1 MDILPELFPWERHLP
16 WAHVR
21 VRESTA
27 VRPEGADRAHGFVSA
42 RGVGASTARGVGTS
56 ATARTRNAS
65 GRSAVGRR
73 RGGKPDIAST
83 PRPKPGT
90 PRPKKRAVSARCLRL
105 SLFKARKL
113 RRRVVTQ
120 QKNFFPPLCN
130 RPGCHD
136 HPVSSPR
143 NPARYCGPACRQAV
157 RNVLDRERKWLC
169 RGTLD
174 GRKKRAIEYQAARR
188 RRLGRQGH
196 IAHPRPSRSPPE

>member
-1 MDILPELFPWERHLP
+1 LDILPELFPWERHLP

-27 VRPEGADRAHGFVSA
+27 VRPEGADRAHGFASA
-42 RGVGASTARGVGTS
+42 KGVGASTSRGVGTS
-56 ATARTRNAS
+56 ATARIHNAS
-65 GRSAVGRR
+65 GRSDAGRR
-73 RGGKPDIAST
+73 RSGRPDVART
-83 PRPKPGT
+83 PTSKPGT
-90 PRPKKRAVSARCLRL
+90 PRPNVRAASGRSPRLRL
-105 SLFKARKL
+105 LRAQRL

-130 RPGCHD
+130 RPGCHE

-157 RNVLDRERKWLC
+157 RNVQDRERKWLV

-188 RRLGRQGH
+188 RRVLRQGH
-196 IAHPRPSRSPPE
+196 IPHPAPSRSPPE